1 MIPKTLLCLRWYALG
16 CILAYFGLQ
25 AVPVAD
31 LNRSK
36 FNNNVEGWDSSLNVK
51 PKAPLLTGNA
61 SEALSR
67 PAIAGEHSVLPEI
80 KTRNDLLAAL
90 MDERVRSRLLKNS
103 EFMRGLLTTGDWIT
117 VRNFCFGSLHWSWED
132 LENAVSQ
139 DLDVRSWL
147 KEILLNDN
155 IYANPEKAWSE
166 LLRSESQKS
175 DRPARYDT
183 NVLLWRAAPIMAKAN
198 PAQFLKDFPS
208 LPENSKKVCL
218 SEAVPA
224 LMTALEPAEAIAAIK
239 QQLDALPQKDHK
251 DIFVAMFN
259 AALWHPSGEQAV
271 QDMLNS
277 LPEGPERKSLEDKF
291 EKERFSGK
299 SEDPLQ

>member
-90 MDERVRSRLLKNS
+90 MDDRVRALLLKNS
-103 EFMRGLLTTGDWIT
+103 EFMRELLSNGDWPAL
-117 VRNFCFGSLHWSWED
+117 RDFCVSHLNWSWED
-132 LENAVSQ
+132 LENAVSP
-139 DLDVRSWL
+139 DVRTLVRECQLIENTSV
-147 KEILLNDN
+147 
-155 IYANPEKAWSE
+155 NPEKAWSD
-166 LLRSESQKS
+166 LTRSISKKS
-175 DRPARYDT
+175 DPIRFRRER
-183 NVLLWRAAPIMAKAN
+183 LWNTAPFMAKAN

-208 LPENSKKVCL
+208 LPENSKKFCL
-218 SEAVPA
+218 SGAVPA
-224 LMTALEPAEAIAAIK
+224 LMTALEPAEAVAAVK
-239 QQLDALPQKDHK
+239 QALDALPQKDHEHV
-251 DIFVAMFN
+251 FLAMFN

-277 LPEGPERKSLEDKF
+277 LPEGPERKSLEEEF
-291 EKERFSGK
+291 EKAKFSGA
-299 SEDPLQ
+299 SDE